1 RQDAIDV
8 VDGVLAVERNF
19 HMAAREEAVQGEL
32 ALGCRVVA
40 AEPADQPV
48 GSNTQYAQ
56 RLVQRRSR
64 WRPRASIW
72 PRWARSAA
80 SAREDGQ
87 AVPRLRIGPRQGG
100 LIGQFPCGEVL
111 AGRAKAP
118 SWRAGPRTRSRAGY
132 QRDGTTHQVAEGER

>member
-1 RQDAIDV
+1 RRLQDAHRGHRELRHGEGDVTTATQARQDAIDV

-72 PRWARSAA
+72 PRWARSA
-80 SAREDGQ
+80 
-87 AVPRLRIGPRQGG
+87 
-100 LIGQFPCGEVL
+100 
-111 AGRAKAP
+111 
-118 SWRAGPRTRSRAGY
+118 
-132 QRDGTTHQVAEGER
+132 